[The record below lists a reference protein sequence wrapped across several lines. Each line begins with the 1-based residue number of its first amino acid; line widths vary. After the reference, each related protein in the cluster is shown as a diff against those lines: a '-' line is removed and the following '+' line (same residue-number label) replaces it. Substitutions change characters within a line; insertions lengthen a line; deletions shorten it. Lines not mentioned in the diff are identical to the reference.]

1 MSTLKNSIT
10 MNPHKY
16 WDDMEFS
23 ENIWK
28 SGVAEGVSAFSFST
42 LVLVVLNKRFYI
54 GLSLLLAA

>member
-28 SGVAEGVSAFSFST
+28 SGVAEGVGFEPTVRVSAQRFSSSEE
-42 LVLVVLNKRFYI
+42 RI
-54 GLSLLLAA
+54 SSRGIA